1 MYAGLQFIFR
11 TQRSRIQT
19 HVTRQRMDNRLWKEV
34 KIVTLQKFFGT
45 RITKHISPGL
55 TLFLLAPVLGELLSG
70 HQSPLEFFNPLSLI
84 ILSLPYGCGAL
95 ICRELVVRWKKGFI
109 SLLLLGAAYGMFEEG
124 IVVRSFFNP
133 TWGEL
138 GNLGMYSH
146 VAGIT
151 WTYAEVLIHFH
162 VIVSITASVMLA
174 EILYPEQRHESWI
187 SNKTLMGCFLALL
200 LWILAGFFMTSYMP
214 SRGLYI
220 LAWLSIFG
228 LVWTARHIQIHPPH
242 TVSVPG
248 PWWFWLLGVVN
259 MTIFFFTVFLTPQY
273 GVPPYFVT
281 ALFLLAL
288 DGGTLWLILRW
299 SGNGFAWD
307 DRHRLFLIA
316 GALSF
321 FIYACID
328 QDLEK
333 WEGSSIV
340 GILAIVALWQ
350 LKRRVFARIGDPG
363 EEALY

>member
-1 MYAGLQFIFR
+1 M
-11 TQRSRIQT
+11 
-19 HVTRQRMDNRLWKEV
+19 
-34 KIVTLQKFFGT
+34 TLTLKRFFGT
-45 RITKHISPGL
+45 GKITKRISPGL
-55 TLFLLAPVLGELLSG
+55 TLFVLAPILGELLSG
-70 HQSPLEFFNPLSLI
+70 HQPPLEFFNPLNLI

-124 IVVRSFFNP
+124 IVVRSLFNP
-133 TWGEL
+133 DWGEL
-138 GNLGMYSH
+138 GNLGTYSH

-151 WTYAEVLIHFH
+151 WTYAELLIHFH
-162 VIVSITASVMLA
+162 VIVSITASVTLA
-174 EILYPEQRHESWI
+174 EILYPEQRYKSWI
-187 SNKTLMGCFLALL
+187 SNKKLMGCFMALL
-200 LWILAGFFMTSYMP
+200 LWILAGFLMTSYMP
-214 SRGLYI
+214 STGLYI
-220 LAWLSIFG
+220 LTWLAIFG
-228 LVWTARHIQIHPPH
+228 LVWTARHIPAHSPC

-248 PWWFWLLGVVN
+248 PWWFWLLGLMN

-281 ALFLLAL
+281 ALLLLVL

-299 SGNGFAWD
+299 SGNGLAWD
-307 DRHRLFLIA
+307 DRHRLYLIA

-328 QDLEK
+328 HDLEK

-350 LKRRVFARIGDPG
+350 LKRRVSTRIQ
-363 EEALY
+363 EFSR